1 MSGRVLHL
9 PHALERAFGKGAE
22 AHHAKKAGRCNGR
35 HSCFSHLRTSSQAP
49 SPWGNGALN
58 TPVSASHFIPFFA
71 SSGRLSKN
79 ARASGSRGGSHA
91 LSSTTVKG
99 AKLPPY

>member
-9 PHALERAFGKGAE
+9 PHALERAFGKGGE
-22 AHHAKKAGRCNGR
+22 DAKKAGRCNGR

-49 SPWGNGALN
+49 SPWGNAALN

-71 SSGRLSKN
+71 LRQTFQKCASVR
-79 ARASGSRGGSHA
+79 SGSRGGSHA